1 MAEELVVRALHRSVR
16 CDIRLDCNPQAAEL
30 SQRSHL
36 HTSVYH
42 KMSHV
47 KESGHLGDRKEGR
60 FNFKEKLGAIS
71 CEDVK
76 WNYMTQDY
84 I

>member
-1 MAEELVVRALHRSVR
+1 
-16 CDIRLDCNPQAAEL
+16 
-30 SQRSHL
+30 
-36 HTSVYH
+36 
-42 KMSHV
+42 MSHV